1 MQKYTLCLSSKKNP
15 VRFFRQGKLIIL
27 ICLTSVISLKAQK
40 DSIAENGQFQVEKPV
55 DLVNPLIGSDRCRN
69 FFMTAAAR
77 PFGMVKL
84 APDTEISGYYHT
96 GYQNS
101 QTNIFG
107 FSHIHEFQMGG
118 LVVMPV
124 SGKVN
129 PTPGPERWKSSF
141 DPAKQVVAPGYQK
154 LHLDRYDIDVELTA
168 TKRVGFHRYTFRRE
182 DDASVVIPFSGI
194 CNEARMF
201 NCDVKL
207 VGSDTIQGS
216 LLIADSRLSTDSRLV
231 VPTQVFFV
239 ITTDRPFKSLDGWR
253 TQEMQRNITGIKG
266 ENSGLVLNF
275 GKVNVGATVQLKVAI
290 SYCSV
295 KQALLNLKAES
306 PDWDFDLVRKS
317 AREEWNNL
325 LGRIEVEG
333 THERKVKFYTDLWH
347 SLLGRG
353 VFSDVNGCYPVYRNG
368 KFSEINNDVNGLF
381 PIYDLGMYTEIKSVP
396 LSDKGQ
402 PLFEMHVSDAFWWTQ
417 QNLNT
422 IWGLAYPDVLRDF
435 CNSWLRFYDDTG
447 ILPLGASV
455 GRVDFIMSG
464 QQAAPLFGRA
474 IQMNLPGVDAEHAFQ
489 AMNNTMKNGTNRWMG
504 DVDIYTRY
512 GGWMPANLGERKW
525 SVTRTVENGWC
536 DWVLSQVAKKL
547 GHKTDADYFDRLSMG
562 WKNLYN
568 PESGWIQP
576 RDSDGKWAKPFT
588 PLVYNSN
595 GFLESFSAVLTWFPA
610 QYDLNGTMQLMG
622 GREKTI
628 QRLNDQFEKAS
639 GQNYRYGWL
648 QYENNTGFFHAHLFN
663 MLGDPAKSQHWV
675 REVYN
680 ANYSAITTSNTA
692 YATNDEDQG
701 QMGSLS
707 ALISLGLFQ
716 MKGGCEVNPAYQFT
730 APLFKRIVIHLQPDC
745 YKSKELVITAGPD
758 PEKNEYIEAVRL
770 NGKPLK
776 YLTITQDEVSKGA
789 HLDFKLSSKPN
800 PKWQP
805 KL

>member
-40 DSIAENGQFQVEKPV
+40 NSIAENGQFQVEKPV

-84 APDTEISGYYHT
+84 APDTEITGYYHT
-96 GYQNS
+96 GYQNA

-141 DPAKQVVAPGYQK
+141 EPAKQVVAPGYQK
-154 LHLDRYDIDVELTA
+154 VHLDRYDIDVELTA

-295 KQALLNLKAES
+295 KQALLNLKVES

-317 AREEWNNL
+317 ARDEWNNL

-417 QNLNT
+417 QNLNS

-489 AMNNTMKNGTNRWMG
+489 AMNNTMKSGTNRWMG

-663 MLGDPAKSQHWV
+663 ILGDPVKSQHWV

-701 QMGSLS
+701 QMGSLG
-707 ALISLGLFQ
+707 ALISMGLFQ

-745 YKSKELVITAGPD
+745 YKSKEFVITAGPV
-758 PEKNEYIEAVRL
+758 PEKNEYIEAAML

-776 YLTITQDEVSKGA
+776 NLTITQDEVSQGA

>member
-40 DSIAENGQFQVEKPV
+40 NSIAENGQFQVEKPV

-84 APDTEISGYYHT
+84 APDTEITGYYHT
-96 GYQNS
+96 GYQNA

-141 DPAKQVVAPGYQK
+141 EPAKQVVAPGYQK
-154 LHLDRYDIDVELTA
+154 VHLDRYDIDVELTA

-266 ENSGLVLNF
+266 ENSGMVLNF
-275 GKVNVGATVQLKVAI
+275 GKVNAGTTVQLKVAI

-306 PDWDFDLVRKS
+306 PDWDFDLVCKS
-317 AREEWNNL
+317 ARDEWNNL

-417 QNLNT
+417 QNLNS

-489 AMNNTMKNGTNRWMG
+489 AMNNTMKSGTNRWMG

-707 ALISLGLFQ
+707 ALISMGLFQ